1 MAEAESPPPKL
12 FAKVELAGL
21 GLGSERVVPVTATV
35 CFERRDGQKW
45 KWTVSLR
52 SFEPI
57 HGMSRVTKLVGD
69 KLRTAMDLN
78 SENLPDPKDDGT
90 FFVDL
95 VLDLCKFF
103 RDQLEGSRELG
114 RTALLA
120 RKKVAERPEPALE
133 FSLGSYAP
141 RNEEGGLSLEETLV
155 MFTVRL
161 ERFKQLLVDRVGQE
175 RLRQANERILELS
188 VDLLVC
194 CLTYTSFVH
203 GAWIEANRRNVSP
216 ELLEVFRADARLK
229 VERSELAVR
238 RDLLTNRLCICPQT
252 VLFKT

>member
-1 MAEAESPPPKL
+1 
-12 FAKVELAGL
+12 
-21 GLGSERVVPVTATV
+21 VTATV

-45 KWTVSLR
+45 KWPVSLR

-57 HGMSRVTKLVGD
+57 HGVSRVVKLVGD
-69 KLRTAMDLN
+69 KLGTAMDLN

-90 FFVDL
+90 FLVDL

-103 RDQLEGSRELG
+103 RDQLEGRRELE

-120 RKKVAERPEPALE
+120 RKNVAERPEPALV

-141 RNEEGGLSLEETLV
+141 RDEEDGLSLEETLV
-155 MFTVRL
+155 TFTVRL

-194 CLTYTSFVH
+194 CQTYMSFVH
-203 GAWIEANRRNVSP
+203 EAWIEADRRTVSP
-216 ELLEVFRADARLK
+216 ERLEVFRADARLK
-229 VERSELAVR
+229 VERSEFAVR
-238 RDLLTNRLCICPQT
+238 RDL
-252 VLFKT
+252 